1 MWIDILLLSSL
12 AKQPSHGYELRRRV
26 EEVTGHALSN
36 NSLYPTLRRF
46 HDAGAVTR
54 TAQSQPGTPP
64 RHVYAITDVGREM
77 LHDMLAELPE
87 ELAGESAEF
96 LARLGSFRLLT
107 GPERMRVLDARDRAL
122 TRQRDRLAG
131 FGSGVDY
138 WSGEVLAEVQ
148 RQLLAERDWIG
159 TLRAVAEKPLLEEEV
174 DDRRG

>member
-1 MWIDILLLSSL
+1 L
-12 AKQPSHGYELRRRV
+12 AEQPSHGYELRRQV
-26 EEVTGHALSN
+26 EQVSGYVLSN

-64 RHVYAITDVGREM
+64 RHVYTITDVGREM

-87 ELAGESAEF
+87 ELAGEAAEF

-107 GPERMRVLDARDRAL
+107 GSERMRVLDTRDRAL
-122 TRQRDRLAG
+122 TRRRDRLAG
-131 FGSGVDY
+131 FATGADY
-138 WSGEVLAEVQ
+138 WSRQVLTEVQ
-148 RQLLAERDWIG
+148 RQIRIEQDWIG

-174 DDRRG
+174 E